1 MVVRRSGIADK
12 DKKLRVALGADH
24 GGYSLKNELLAR
36 LQGQYDI
43 LDLGAHKFDRDDD
56 YPDFAEAVAQ
66 AVASGKA
73 QRGILA
79 CGSGV
84 GACIAANKVP
94 GVRACLCHD
103 TYSAHQGVE
112 HDDMNVLCLGARV
125 IGIELAAE
133 LVEAFL
139 KARFS
144 QEKRHLRRLKKV
156 LAIEKRA
163 LRSRANTQAHP
174 YRLV

>member
-1 MVVRRSGIADK
+1 MA
-12 DKKLRVALGADH
+12 KKETNLRVAIGADH
-24 GGYSLKNELLAR
+24 GGFLLKNELVER
-36 LQGQYDI
+36 LRKQFDI
-43 LDLGAHKFDRDDD
+43 QDLGAHKFDPDDD
-56 YPDFAEAVAQ
+56 YPDFAEAVAR

-73 QRGILA
+73 RRGILV

-94 GVRACLCHD
+94 GVRACLCQD

-133 LVEAFL
+133 LANAFL
-139 KARFS
+139 RSQFS
-144 QEKRHLRRLKKV
+144 SAER
-156 LAIEKRA
+156 
-163 LRSRANTQAHP
+163 
-174 YRLV
+174 